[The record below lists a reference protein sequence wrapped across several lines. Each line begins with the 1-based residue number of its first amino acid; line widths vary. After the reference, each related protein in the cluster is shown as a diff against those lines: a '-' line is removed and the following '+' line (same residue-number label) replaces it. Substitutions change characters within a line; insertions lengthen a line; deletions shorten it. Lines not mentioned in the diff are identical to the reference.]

1 MMKEKI
7 LAAAVDAFNEK
18 GLKFTMDDLAKRLS
32 MSKKTLYTVFEDK
45 QELFF
50 AMVDYCFG
58 AIKDAERKVLEDENL
73 DIIEKIQKLIVVL
86 PEQYK
91 EINLRQ
97 VYLLREKYPK
107 VYKKVEKRLEND
119 WEPTFALLNRAIAEQ
134 RIRPINVYIF
144 KTMVEGTIE
153 QFFQKSVLVDQDISY
168 EQAMDEMASILVKG
182 ICV

>member
-1 MMKEKI
+1 MKEKI

-50 AMVDYCFG
+50 AMVDYCFA
-58 AIKDAERKVLEDENL
+58 AIKDAEKKVLEDESL
-73 DIIEKIQKLIVVL
+73 DITQKIQKLIVVL

-91 EINLRQ
+91 GINLRQ
-97 VYLLREKYPK
+97 VYLLQEKYPK
-107 VYKKVEKRLEND
+107 VYRKVEKRLESD
-119 WEPTFALLNRAIAEQ
+119 WEPTIALLNQAIAQQ
-134 RIRPINVYIF
+134 RIRPINVYVF

-168 EQAMDEMASILVKG
+168 EQAMEEMAAILVKG
-182 ICV
+182 ICL